1 MVELTQEQIEK
12 LKQLGRTQKA
22 NLLKMG
28 DDFKQDV
35 QKYVAAIYTCN
46 ATGCH
51 SGGAESVIDAFKES
65 LETFGLQ
72 DKVRMVATGCMGLC
86 ASGPLARVEIKGR
99 EPFLYQQVTPDV
111 ARLIVSEHIVPTLDK
126 DPSEP
131 LKLSKYLQGKELSL
145 KLPFFTKQKKIVLKN
160 LGHSDPED
168 LGEYIAAGGYQALM
182 RCLEMTPQEVLKI
195 ITDSG
200 LRGRGGAGFPTGRKW
215 EMLAKAP
222 LVDGEKFVVCNG
234 DEGDPGAYMDS
245 CILGGGAHQVLEGMM
260 IGAYATGATSGW
272 FYIRAEYPLALQRV
286 ELAIKQAKK
295 YGILGKNIFG
305 SDFNFMADLR
315 YGAGAFVCGEETAL
329 LESLEGKRGTPHPRP
344 PYPTQKGLFDK
355 PTAINNVETLANI
368 APIILNGPEWFQSIG
383 TSTSKGTK
391 VFALT
396 GKVNHSGLVEVPMG
410 TTVGEMVNE
419 VGGGTSSGKPFK
431 AVQTGGPSGG
441 VIPASHLDMPLCYE
455 ELKKIGSMMGSG
467 GMIVMDHDDSMVEIA
482 KFYLNFTVDESC
494 GKCAPCRIGG
504 YQMLQLVK
512 KIADG
517 KGTEEDLALI
527 EQIGNAMKRGALCG
541 LGQTAPNPV
550 LSTIRFFRE
559 EYDALIQHAT
569 EKRQTEKKLKGEISK
584 LESEMNKLKKQ
595 KPATGAGCNVNCTK
609 R

>member
-1 MVELTQEQIEK
+1 MVELSREQIEK
-12 LKQLGRTQKA
+12 LKQLGRVQKE
-22 NLLKMG
+22 NLLKVG
-28 DDFKQDV
+28 EAFKDEV
-35 QKYVAAIYTCN
+35 QKYIASIYTCN

-51 SGGAESVIDAFKES
+51 SGGAGNVIEAFKES

-99 EPFLYQQVTPDV
+99 EPFLYKQVTPDV
-111 ARLIVSEHIVPTLDK
+111 TRLIVSEHIAKKKKKGT
-126 DPSEP
+126 SEP

-145 KLPFFTKQKKIVLKN
+145 KLPFFTKQKKVVLKN
-160 LGHSDPED
+160 LGHSDPEN
-168 LGEYIAAGGYQALM
+168 LGEYVALGGYQALM
-182 RCLEMTPQEVLKI
+182 KCLEMKPEEVLEI
-195 ITDSG
+195 IKKSG
-200 LRGRGGAGFPTGRKW
+200 LRGRGGAGFPTGKKW
-215 EMLAKAP
+215 EMLASAP
-222 LVDGEKFVVCNG
+222 LVDGEKFIVCNG

-295 YGILGKNIFG
+295 HGILGRNIFG
-305 SDFNFMADLR
+305 SNFNFMADLR

-329 LESLEGKRGTPHPRP
+329 LESLEGQRGTPHPRP
-344 PYPTQKGLFDK
+344 PYPTQKGLFGK

-368 APIILNGPEWFQSIG
+368 APIILNGPEWFSSVG
-383 TSTSKGTK
+383 TATSKGTK

-512 KIADG
+512 KIAEG
-517 KGTEEDLALI
+517 KGTQEDLALI

-550 LSTIRFFRE
+550 LSTIRFFHD
-559 EYDALIQHAT
+559 EYEALIQQAT
-569 EKRQTEKKLKGEISK
+569 EKKQAEQKLKGEISK
-584 LESEMNKLKKQ
+584 LENEMTKLETQ
-595 KPATGAGCNVNCTK
+595 KPVTGAGCNVNCTK